1 MKVLSENKVLVLSSL
16 LALGAAWIA
25 GCAGMAEPLP
35 TLSVAPATLSVSTKV
50 GTSNTVPVSVI
61 NTGSTPVTV
70 SQVVVNGT
78 GFSVTGTTAPMT
90 LAANQATSFNVKF
103 APTNTGSV
111 SGSVKVMTDAAHR
124 PAMLPLSGSGSE
136 TTPQV
141 STVQVSPEVSTP
153 APGGTIKFAALI
165 QGATANTAVTWS
177 TTIGTITQAGV
188 FTAPMTAGVGRITAQ
203 SVAEPTFS
211 ASATVAVAGKTVTPP
226 DGGTGSGSGGTAT
239 VTAVLVTPSSAASA
253 TGGTLP
259 FQAVVQGTTTN
270 TNVTWSAQLGKIT
283 STGEYT
289 APSKAGTD
297 VVTATS
303 VADPTKS
310 GVSTVK
316 ITAQGSSP
324 TVTGVTVT
332 PSTSSVKTSAKLQF
346 SAAVQGNVSNKT
358 VSWKAALGT
367 ITSSGVYTAPSKA
380 GTDTITATSEAD
392 DSMSDTAKVTVSGA
406 STGSSNPPPPTTS
419 ASCPNS
425 GCPAFPGA
433 EGGGAESVGGRG
445 GVVMEVTNLNDTGSG
460 SLRACLEASG
470 PRTCVFRVSGLI
482 TGKSR
487 MQIRN
492 PYITIAGQTAP
503 GGGIVIGGPNQQQ
516 EQIFISTHDV
526 VIRYVTYDGNNPNT
540 ATGPDTGTVGF
551 ELASG
556 NIYNVV
562 LDHLSGRW
570 WGNKPFLALS
580 NDAGNVHDISYQWI
594 MCYEPNAG
602 HPVGPMADAT
612 SGSARNSTNIDW
624 HHSFFANTGH
634 RLPLVDIGSM
644 RWVNNIVYNWD
655 YFAAL
660 TFGGAKMDYIGNK
673 YVPGN
678 LNSGNSNHEFDSD
691 GNNNDSS
698 DQSNNCIGG
707 NPCDNPG
714 PPSLYL
720 VNNIGPHNS
729 DVTTTPNDSSQKAM
743 TSQGWEG
750 GDRGG
755 AIPSSWF
762 RNSPQQG
769 ETFPIQADSVTDL
782 DNVMLNTVGNSQH
795 LDCGGN
801 FVSNRDSQDARVIA
815 QYQAKGPGGFFTGQ
829 FSAPSIPGG
838 SACTESLH
846 DGIPDQWKSANG
858 LSTTDSTLYKQ
869 TAPNGYTYLENYLNG
884 TSPK

>member
-1 MKVLSENKVLVLSSL
+1 
-16 LALGAAWIA
+16 
-25 GCAGMAEPLP
+25 MAEPLP
-35 TLSVAPATLSVSTKV
+35 TLSVAPSTLSVATKV
-50 GTSNTVPVSVI
+50 GSSNTVPVSVI
-61 NTGSTPVTV
+61 NTGTAPVTV
-70 SQVVVNGT
+70 SQVVVNGS
-78 GFSVTGTTAPMT
+78 GFTLSTTATPMT
-90 LAANQATSFNVKF
+90 LAANQSASVTVKF
-103 APTNTGSV
+103 TPTQTGSV
-111 SGSVKVMTDAAHR
+111 SGSLKFVTDSAHR
-124 PAMLPLSGSGSE
+124 PAMLPLKGDGSN
-136 TTPQV
+136 TTPTV
-141 STVQVSPEVSTP
+141 NTVQVAPQVSTP

-165 QGATANTAVTWS
+165 QGATANDAVTWS
-177 TTIGTITQAGV
+177 ATIGTITTAGV
-188 FTAPMTAGVGRITAQ
+188 FTAPMSGGVGRVFAQ
-203 SVAEPTFS
+203 SVADPTKS
-211 ASATVAVAGKTVTPP
+211 ASATVAIAGSKGTTTG
-226 DGGTGSGSGGTAT
+226 DGGTTTNG
-239 VTAVLVTPSSAASA
+239 VTAVIVSPSTAASA

-259 FQAVVQGTTTN
+259 FHATVEGSTTN
-270 TNVTWSAQLGKIT
+270 TNVTWTAQLGTIS

-289 APSKAGTD
+289 APSKSGTD

-303 VADPTKS
+303 VADSTKS
-310 GVSTVK
+310 GVATVK

-324 TVTGVTVT
+324 TVTAVTVT
-332 PSTSSVKTSAKLQF
+332 PTTSSVKTSAKLQF
-346 SAAVQGNVSNKT
+346 TASVQGNVTNKA
-358 VSWKAALGT
+358 VSWSAVLGS
-367 ITSSGVYTAPSKA
+367 ISSTGAYTAPSKA
-380 GTDTITATSEAD
+380 GTDTIKAASEAD
-392 DSMSDTAKVTVSGA
+392 SSMTASAKVTVTAA
-406 STGSSNPPPPTTS
+406 STTSNPPPPAPTS
-419 ASCPNS
+419 SANCGSA
-425 GCPAFPGA
+425 GCPAFPDA

-445 GVVMEVTNLNDTGSG
+445 GTVMEVTNLNDTGSG
-460 SLRACLEASG
+460 SLRACLEGSG

-503 GGGIVIGGPNQQQ
+503 GGGIVIGGPNQQA

-526 VIRYVTYDGNNPNT
+526 VIRYLTYDGNNPNT

-580 NDAGNVHDISYQWI
+580 NDAGNVHEITYQWI

-634 RLPLVDIGSM
+634 RLPLVDIDSM

-655 YFAAL
+655 FFAAL
-660 TFGGAKMDYIGNK
+660 TWGGAKMDYIGNK

-678 LNSGNSNHEFDSD
+678 LNSGNTNHEFDSD
-691 GNNNDSS
+691 GNNDDPT
-698 DQSNNCIGG
+698 DQSNNCVSG

-720 VNNIGPHNS
+720 INNLGPHNS
-729 DVTTTPNDSSQKAM
+729 SVTTVPNDGGQKNM
-743 TSQGWEG
+743 TQQGWEG

-762 RNSPQQG
+762 RNSPLQS
-769 ETFPIQADSVTDL
+769 ETFPIQADSVNDL
-782 DNVMLNTVGNSQH
+782 DGVMLDTVGNSAH
-795 LDCGGN
+795 LDCSGN
-801 FVSNRDSQDARVIA
+801 FVNNRDSQDARVIA
-815 QYQAKGPGGFFTGQ
+815 QYRAKGPGNFFTGQ
-829 FSAPSIPGG
+829 FNAPSIPGG

-846 DGIPDQWKSANG
+846 DGIPDQWKQLKG
-858 LSTTDSTLYKQ
+858 LSTSDSTLYKQ

-884 TSPK
+884 TDPK

>member
-1 MKVLSENKVLVLSSL
+1 
-16 LALGAAWIA
+16 
-25 GCAGMAEPLP
+25 MAEPLP

-50 GTSNTVPVSVI
+50 GGSNTVPVSVI
-61 NTGSTPVTV
+61 NTGTTPVTV
-70 SQVVVNGT
+70 SQVQVTGK
-78 GFSVTGTTAPMT
+78 GFSLSTAKTPMT
-90 LAANQATSFNVKF
+90 LAANQSTSVNVIF
-103 APTNTGSV
+103 TPTDASSVTGSLRF
-111 SGSVKVMTDAAHR
+111 MTDAAHR
-124 PAMLPLSGSGSE
+124 PAMLPLNGSGSN
-136 TTPQV
+136 TTPTV
-141 STVQVSPEVSTP
+141 STVQVSPEISTP
-153 APGGTIKFAALI
+153 APGASVKFAALI
-165 QGATANTAVTWS
+165 QGATANNSVTWS
-177 TTIGTITQAGV
+177 TTIGTITTAGV
-188 FTAPMTAGVGRITAQ
+188 FTAPMTGGVGRVTAQ
-203 SVAEPTFS
+203 SVAEPSFS
-211 ASATVAVAGKTVTPP
+211 ASATVAVAGT
-226 DGGTGSGSGGTAT
+226 GTGTGTTSPLGGSGSGSGAGS
-239 VTAVLVTPSSAASA
+239 VTAVLVTPASAASA
-253 TGGTLP
+253 TSGTLP
-259 FQAVVQGTTTN
+259 FSATVQGTTTN
-270 TNVTWSAQLGKIT
+270 TNVTWHAQLGTIT
-283 STGEYT
+283 SAGQYT

-310 GVSTVK
+310 GESTVK
-316 ITAQGSSP
+316 ITAQAASP

-332 PSTSSVKTSAKLQF
+332 PATTSVKTSAKLQF
-346 SAAVQGNVSNKT
+346 SAAVQGTVTNKT
-358 VSWKAALGT
+358 VAWKAALGS
-367 ITSSGVYTAPSKA
+367 ITTAGAYTAPAKA

-392 DSMSDTAKVTVSGA
+392 ETMSATAKVTVSA
-406 STGSSNPPPPTTS
+406 ATTTSNPPPAPSAPSTS
-419 ASCPNS
+419 ANCPNS
-425 GCPAFPGA
+425 GCPSFPEA

-445 GVVMEVTNLNDTGSG
+445 GTVMEVTNLNDTGSG

-487 MQIRN
+487 MQIKN

-556 NIYNVV
+556 NIYNIV

-624 HHSFFANTGH
+624 HHSFFSNTGH

-678 LNSGNSNHEFDSD
+678 LNSGNGNHEFDSD
-691 GNNNDSS
+691 GQNNDSS

-720 VNNIGPHNS
+720 VNNLGTHNS
-729 DVTTTPNDSSQKAM
+729 SVTTTPNDGGQKAM

-762 RNSPQQG
+762 RNSPLQS
-769 ETFPIQADSVTDL
+769 ETFPIQADSVSDL
-782 DNVMLNTVGNSQH
+782 ENVMLNTVGNSQH
-795 LDCGGN
+795 LDCSGN

-815 QYQAKGPGGFFTGQ
+815 QYKAKGPGHFFTGQ
-829 FSAPSIPGG
+829 FSAPSIPSG

-846 DGIPDQWKSANG
+846 DGIPDQWKQANG
-858 LSTTDSTLYKQ
+858 LSTTNTTLYKE

-884 TSPK
+884 TDPK

>member
-1 MKVLSENKVLVLSSL
+1 
-16 LALGAAWIA
+16 
-25 GCAGMAEPLP
+25 MAEPLP
-35 TLSVAPATLSVSTKV
+35 TLSVAPSTLSVNTKV
-50 GTSNTVPVSVI
+50 GSSSTLPVSVI
-61 NTGSTPVTV
+61 NTGTTPVTV
-70 SQVVVNGT
+70 SQIVVNGK
-78 GFSVTGTTAPMT
+78 GFTLAGATAPMT
-90 LAANQATSFNVKF
+90 LATNQTASFNVSF
-103 APTNTGSV
+103 TPSGTGSV
-111 SGSVKVMTDAAHR
+111 SGSVRLVTDAAHR
-124 PAMLPLSGSGSE
+124 PAMLPLNGAGSN
-136 TTPQV
+136 TTPMV
-141 STVQVSPEVSTP
+141 STLQVAPAVSTP
-153 APGGTIKFAALI
+153 KPGGTIKFAALI
-165 QGATANTAVTWS
+165 QGATANDSVTWS
-177 TTIGTITQAGV
+177 TTIGTITTAGV
-188 FTAPMTAGVGRITAQ
+188 FTAPMAGGVGRVTAQ
-203 SVAEPTFS
+203 SNADPTFS
-211 ASATVAVAGKTVTPP
+211 SSATVAVAG
-226 DGGTGSGSGGTAT
+226 GSTGSTTGDGSSGGSGGTSS
-239 VTAVLVTPSSAASA
+239 VTAVLVTPASAASA

-259 FQAVVQGTTTN
+259 FSATVQGTTTN

-283 STGEYT
+283 SAGEYT

-303 VADPTKS
+303 VADTTKS

-324 TVTGVTVT
+324 TVTGVTVSPAT
-332 PSTSSVKTSAKLQF
+332 TSVKTSAKVQF
-346 SAAVQGNVSNKT
+346 SASVQGNVSNKA
-358 VSWKAALGT
+358 VSWTAALGK
-367 ITSSGVYTAPSKA
+367 ITSSGAYTAPSKA
-380 GTDTITATSEAD
+380 GADTITATSEAD
-392 DSMSDTAKVTVSGA
+392 SSMSTTAKVTVSA
-406 STGSSNPPPPTTS
+406 APTTSNPPPPSPNSS
-419 ASCPNS
+419 ANCPNS

-445 GVVMEVTNLNDTGSG
+445 GVVMEVTNLNDSGSG
-460 SLRACLEASG
+460 SLRACLEGSG

-487 MQIRN
+487 MQISN

-503 GGGIVIGGPNQQQ
+503 GGGIVIGGPNQQG

-526 VIRYVTYDGNNPNT
+526 VIRYITYDGNNPNT
-540 ATGPDTGTVGF
+540 PTGPDGGTVGF

-570 WGNKPFLALS
+570 WGNKPFVALS
-580 NDAGNVHDISYQWI
+580 NDAGNVHDVTYQWI

-644 RWVNNIVYNWD
+644 RWVNNIVFNWD
-655 YFAAL
+655 YYAAL

-678 LNSGNSNHEFDSD
+678 LNSGNSNHEFDAD
-691 GNNNDSS
+691 GQNNDPS
-698 DQSNNCIGG
+698 DASDNCIGG

-720 VNNIGPHNS
+720 ANNLGTHNS
-729 DVTTTPNDSSQKAM
+729 SVTTVPNDGGQKAM

-755 AIPSSWF
+755 DIPNSWF
-762 RNSPQQG
+762 RSSPLQS
-769 ETFPIQADSVTDL
+769 ETFPINADSVSDL
-782 DNVMLNTVGNSQH
+782 ENVMLNVVGNSQH
-795 LDCGGN
+795 LDCSGN
-801 FVSNRDSQDARVIA
+801 FVGNRDSQDARVIN
-815 QYQAKGPGGFFTGQ
+815 QYKSGGSGNFFTGQ
-829 FSAPSIPGG
+829 FSAPSVAGG

-846 DGIPDQWKSANG
+846 DGIPDQWKQLNG
-858 LSTTDSTLYKQ
+858 LSTSDSTLYKQ

-884 TSPK
+884 TSNN

>member
-1 MKVLSENKVLVLSSL
+1 
-16 LALGAAWIA
+16 
-25 GCAGMAEPLP
+25 MAEPLP
-35 TLSVAPATLSVSTKV
+35 SLSVAPSTLSVSTKV
-50 GTSNTVPVSVI
+50 GSSSTLPVSVI
-61 NTGSTPVTV
+61 NTGTSPVTV
-70 SQVVVNGT
+70 SQVVVNGK
-78 GFSVTGTTAPMT
+78 GFTLAGATAPMT
-90 LAANQATSFNVKF
+90 LATNQTAHFNVSF
-103 APTNTGSV
+103 TPSGTGSV
-111 SGSVKVMTDAAHR
+111 SGSVRLVTDAAHR
-124 PAMLPLSGSGSE
+124 PAMLPLNGSGSN
-136 TTPQV
+136 TTPMV
-141 STVQVSPEVSTP
+141 STLQVAPAVSTP
-153 APGGTIKFAALI
+153 KPGGTIKFAALI
-165 QGATANTAVTWS
+165 QGATANDSVTWS
-177 TTIGTITQAGV
+177 TTIGTITTAGV
-188 FTAPMTAGVGRITAQ
+188 FTAPMAGGVGRVTAQ
-203 SVAEPTFS
+203 SNADPTFS
-211 ASATVAVAGKTVTPP
+211 SSATVAVAGNS
-226 DGGTGSGSGGTAT
+226 TGSTTGDGSSGGSGGTSS
-239 VTAVLVTPSSAASA
+239 VTAVLVTPASAASA

-259 FQAVVQGTTTN
+259 FSATVQGTTTN

-283 STGEYT
+283 SAGEYT

-303 VADPTKS
+303 AADPTKS

-324 TVTGVTVT
+324 TVTGVTVSPAT
-332 PSTSSVKTSAKLQF
+332 TSVKTSAKVQF
-346 SAAVQGNVSNKT
+346 SASVQGNVSNKA
-358 VSWKAALGT
+358 VSWTAALGT
-367 ITSSGVYTAPSKA
+367 ITSSGAYTAPSKA
-380 GTDTITATSEAD
+380 GADTITATSEAD
-392 DSMSDTAKVTVSGA
+392 SSMSTTAKVTVSA
-406 STGSSNPPPPTTS
+406 APTTSNPPPPSPNSS
-419 ASCPNS
+419 ANCPNS

-445 GVVMEVTNLNDTGSG
+445 GVVMEVTNLNDSGSG
-460 SLRACLEASG
+460 SLRACLEGSG

-487 MQIRN
+487 MQISN

-503 GGGIVIGGPNQQQ
+503 GGGIVIGGPNQQGD
-516 EQIFISTHDV
+516 QIFISTHDV
-526 VIRYVTYDGNNPNT
+526 VIRYLTYDGNNPNT
-540 ATGPDTGTVGF
+540 PTGPDGGTVGF

-570 WGNKPFLALS
+570 WGNKPFVALS
-580 NDAGNVHDISYQWI
+580 NDAGNVHDVTYQWI

-644 RWVNNIVYNWD
+644 RWVNNIVFNWD
-655 YFAAL
+655 YYAAL

-678 LNSGNSNHEFDSD
+678 LNSGNSNHEFDAD
-691 GNNNDSS
+691 GQNNDPS
-698 DQSNNCIGG
+698 DASDNCIGG

-720 VNNIGPHNS
+720 ANNLGTHNS
-729 DVTTTPNDSSQKAM
+729 SVTTVPNDGGQKAM

-755 AIPSSWF
+755 DIPNSWF
-762 RNSPQQG
+762 RSSPLQS
-769 ETFPIQADSVTDL
+769 ETFPINADSVTDL
-782 DNVMLNTVGNSQH
+782 ENVMLNIVGNSQH
-795 LDCGGN
+795 LDCSGN
-801 FVSNRDSQDARVIA
+801 FVGNRDSQDARVIN
-815 QYQAKGPGGFFTGQ
+815 QYKSGGSGNFFTGQ
-829 FSAPSIPGG
+829 FSAPSVAGG

-846 DGIPDQWKSANG
+846 DGIPDQWKQLNG
-858 LSTTDSTLYKQ
+858 LSTSDSTLYKQ

-884 TSPK
+884 TSNN